1 MPNPRLLF
9 LDSDALIQVMLVS
22 AVPILRVLK
31 SGYGVLSVIV
41 PEVELEILSGKFAP
55 RLGSMLK
62 KAIDNG
68 LIRVLEPS
76 MFAQIL
82 HDDPNKS
89 ITVGKS
95 YADIQTR
102 GRAYSRR
109 VDTGEAYTFAA
120 AATLCQPCTS
130 NDKSAIEAMLVAGLE
145 LPKHILRSFDIF
157 VFAHQIG
164 HSTDGD
170 CDCMRQ
176 TLVGEKEFVPKA
188 FVGQSYQAGLTQFQP
203 RLIDRTKPCF
213 GIQTSQLP
221 VDFTAPVYLDAISI

>member
-1 MPNPRLLF
+1 MSNARLLF

-22 AVPILRVLK
+22 ALPILRVLR
-31 SGYGVLSVIV
+31 SDYEVLSVIV
-41 PEVELEILSGKFAP
+41 PEVELEILSGKFAS
-55 RLGSMLK
+55 RLGYMLK

-76 MFAQIL
+76 MFSQIL
-82 HDDPNKS
+82 HDDPTKS

-95 YADIQTR
+95 YSDIQTR

-120 AATLCQPCTS
+120 ATTLGQPCTS
-130 NDKSAIEAMLVAGLE
+130 NDKSAIVAMNTAGLE

-157 VFAHQIG
+157 VFSHQIG

-176 TLVGEKEFVPKA
+176 TLVGEKEFVPKVFA
-188 FVGQSYQAGLTQFQP
+188 GQSFQAGLIQFQP
-203 RLIDRTKPCF
+203 RLIDRVKPRI
-213 GIQTSQLP
+213 GIQAPQEP
-221 VDFTAPVYLDAISI
+221 IDFTAPVYLEPI